1 MKRIDG
7 LIIRELIGP
16 WGFGVAIFTSL
27 VFATA
32 LLNRISDWV
41 VSGVDP
47 GTILQLSL
55 LLMPGIMTKT
65 FAMALLLA
73 SLLGFGRLSN
83 DSEIVAM
90 RAAGASLY
98 RLVLPVL
105 IFSTAVAGLTFAIN
119 ESFVPWAAGK
129 ANALQEELQKQISD
143 NRKTRSVS
151 QKIKGPNG
159 SSAWVLAEDFNLLD
173 KSLINVVIVVMGR
186 DGEPTYLVTAEKLVY
201 RDEKDWKIEGKAL
214 LRSVDGVDRIELEQG
229 ALPSEVPKPDFEP
242 KNLLAGF
249 LTDLD
254 VLSMPQIRQE
264 IERMRRQENPDLRQI
279 ANLEFGYYN
288 KIALPLAAVVFG
300 LLGAPLGIRNHRTGV
315 GAGFALSVL
324 LSFGY
329 LTLANFMAV
338 YSRSGLISPAAA
350 SFMPCVIGLVAA
362 AITIWKKN
370 G

>member
-7 LIIRELIGP
+7 LVIRELIGP

-32 LLNRISDWV
+32 LLNRVSDWV
-41 VSGVDP
+41 VNGVDP
-47 GTILQLSL
+47 TTIVQLSAL
-55 LLMPGIMTKT
+55 LLPGIMTKT

-83 DSEIVAM
+83 DSEVVAL
-90 RAAGASLY
+90 RAGGASLY
-98 RLVLPVL
+98 RMVLPVL
-105 IFSTAVAGLTFAIN
+105 LFSSGVAALTFGIN
-119 ESFVPWAAGK
+119 ETFVPWAAGK
-129 ANALQEELQKQISD
+129 ANALQEEVQKQISE
-143 NRKTRSVS
+143 NRKVRSVA
-151 QKIKGPNG
+151 QKIKGQGG
-159 SSAWVLAEDFNLLD
+159 SWAWVIADDFNLVD
-173 KSLINVVIVVMGR
+173 QSLTDVTILVFSREGR
-186 DGEPTYLVTAEKLVY
+186 MTYFLTATKLVY
-201 RDEKDWKIEGKAL
+201 RDAKDWHIEGPATL
-214 LRSVDGVDRIELEQG
+214 QSADGVDLIELKEG
-229 ALPSEVPKPDFEP
+229 AWPSQVPKPDFEP

-254 VLSMPQIRQE
+254 VLSMSQIRQE
-264 IERMRRQENPDLRQI
+264 IVRMRNQENADSKQI

-300 LLGAPLGIRNHRTGV
+300 MLGAPLGIRNHRTGM

-324 LSFGY
+324 LSFAY

-338 YSRSGLISPAAA
+338 YSRSGLIPPAVA
-350 SFMPCVIGLVAA
+350 SFAPCAIGLVAA
-362 AITIWKKN
+362 AITVWRKN

>member
-32 LLNRISDWV
+32 LLNRVSEWV
-41 VSGVDP
+41 VNGVDG
-47 GTILQLSL
+47 GTIMQLSG

-83 DSEIVAM
+83 DSEMVAL
-90 RAAGASLY
+90 RAGGASLY
-98 RLVLPVL
+98 RIIMPVF
-105 IFSTAVAGLTFAIN
+105 IFSAGIAVLTFGIN
-119 ESFVPWAAGK
+119 ETFVPWAAGR
-129 ANALQEELQKQISD
+129 ANALQEEVQKQISE
-143 NRKTRSVS
+143 NRKTRSIS
-151 QKIKGPNG
+151 QKIKGSDG
-159 SSAWVLAEDFNLLD
+159 TSAWLLAEDFNLVE
-173 KSLINVVIVVMGR
+173 KSLNKVTIIVN
-186 DGEPTYLVTAEKLVY
+186 DKTGEPTYIMVVDKLVY
-201 RDEKDWKIEGKAL
+201 RDEKDWQIEGKAI
-214 LRSVDGVDRIELEQG
+214 LRSVDGTTRVNLYEG
-229 ALPSEVPKPDFEP
+229 AWPSQVPKPDFEP

-254 VLSMPQIRQE
+254 VLSMGQIRQE
-264 IERMRRQENPDLRQI
+264 IERMQKQENPDRKQI

-288 KIALPLAAVVFG
+288 KIALPLAAIVFG

-329 LTLANFMAV
+329 LTIANFMAV
-338 YSRSGLISPAAA
+338 YSKSGLISPAAA
-350 SFMPCVIGLVAA
+350 SFAPCVIGLIAA
-362 AITIWKKN
+362 GITIWKKN